1 MNKFVE
7 MSTFV
12 SVVESQSFAGAAAKL
27 GTSKSVISQRVKM
40 LEKRL
45 GASLLERGPR
55 LSLTEAGLLFYQEC
69 VHILDEVTQAEEA
82 VAPSRSELHGELRI
96 ATSHIFM
103 TTHLSTILA
112 GFIGAHPGLSL
123 DISTEDR
130 QINMHQPDFDIAIRL
145 GLVPDSTLIA
155 RTLAR
160 NLTWLCASPD
170 YLAQRGTPEHP
181 VELEQHDGLLY
192 THRAPGGCWQ
202 LLHNGQR
209 QNWRVRNRLRSDNA
223 FSLLEAAKA
232 GLGIVV
238 MPLFLGADAIL
249 RGELNIILPGWQPDG
264 GNIVALYRQ
273 TRRASPV
280 IQALVNLVAEQLGP
294 EPEWEKKLRLA
305 GLLPE

>member
-12 SVVESQSFAGAAAKL
+12 SVVESQSFVGAAAKL
-27 GTSKSVISQRVKM
+27 GTSKSVVSQRVKM

-69 VHILDEVTQAEEA
+69 VRILDEVTQAEEA

-96 ATSHIFM
+96 ATSHTFM

-160 NLTWLCASPD
+160 NLTWLCARAR
-170 YLAQRGTPEHP
+170 LCTPLSWSSMTDCYIPTVRQAVAGSYCITGSARTGASEI
-181 VELEQHDGLLY
+181 VCVRIMLS
-192 THRAPGGCWQ
+192 ACWKPPKQ
-202 LLHNGQR
+202 
-209 QNWRVRNRLRSDNA
+209 
-223 FSLLEAAKA
+223 
-232 GLGIVV
+232 GLG
-238 MPLFLGADAIL
+238 LWSCRYF
-249 RGELNIILPGWQPDG
+249 
-264 GNIVALYRQ
+264 
-273 TRRASPV
+273 
-280 IQALVNLVAEQLGP
+280 
-294 EPEWEKKLRLA
+294 
-305 GLLPE
+305 

>member
-12 SVVESQSFAGAAAKL
+12 SVVESLSFVGAAAKL
-27 GTSKSVISQRVKM
+27 GTSKSVVSQRVKM

-45 GASLLERGPR
+45 APAYWSAGHGC
-55 LSLTEAGLLFYQEC
+55 LTEAGLLFYQEC
-69 VHILDEVTQAEEA
+69 VRLFDEVTLAEEA
-82 VAPSRSELHGELRI
+82 VAPSRSELRGGLRI
-96 ATSHIFM
+96 ATSHTFM

-112 GFIGAHPGLSL
+112 GFIRDHPGLSL
-123 DISTEDR
+123 DIATEDR

-170 YLAQRGTPEHP
+170 YLSQRGTPLHP
-181 VELEQHDGLLY
+181 VELEQRDGLLY

-209 QNWRVRNRLRSDNA
+209 QTWRVKKSSA
-223 FSLLEAAKA
+223 F
-232 GLGIVV
+232 G
-238 MPLFLGADAIL
+238 
-249 RGELNIILPGWQPDG
+249 
-264 GNIVALYRQ
+264 
-273 TRRASPV
+273 
-280 IQALVNLVAEQLGP
+280 
-294 EPEWEKKLRLA
+294 
-305 GLLPE
+305 

>member
-1 MNKFVE
+1 M
-7 MSTFV
+7 
-12 SVVESQSFAGAAAKL
+12 
-27 GTSKSVISQRVKM
+27 R
-40 LEKRL
+40 
-45 GASLLERGPR
+45 
-55 LSLTEAGLLFYQEC
+55 
-69 VHILDEVTQAEEA
+69 ILDEVTQAEEA

-96 ATSHIFM
+96 ATSHTFM

-170 YLAQRGTPEHP
+170 YLAQRGTPVHP

-249 RGELNIILPGWQPDG
+249 RGELNIILPRLATGWWQHCGPVSPD
-264 GNIVALYRQ
+264 
-273 TRRASPV
+273 AS
-280 IQALVNLVAEQLGP
+280 
-294 EPEWEKKLRLA
+294 RLA
-305 GLLPE
+305 GDPGAGQPGRRTARARARMGKKAKAGRPTARIKKGLTAPCITCYAGMKLLYPGNP

>member
-12 SVVESQSFAGAAAKL
+12 SVVESQSFVGAAAKL
-27 GTSKSVISQRVKM
+27 GTSKSVVSQRVKM

-69 VHILDEVTQAEEA
+69 VRILDEVTQAEEA

-96 ATSHIFM
+96 ATSHTFM

-155 RTLAR
+155 
-160 NLTWLCASPD
+160 
-170 YLAQRGTPEHP
+170 
-181 VELEQHDGLLY
+181 
-192 THRAPGGCWQ
+192 
-202 LLHNGQR
+202 
-209 QNWRVRNRLRSDNA
+209 
-223 FSLLEAAKA
+223 
-232 GLGIVV
+232 
-238 MPLFLGADAIL
+238 
-249 RGELNIILPGWQPDG
+249 
-264 GNIVALYRQ
+264 
-273 TRRASPV
+273 
-280 IQALVNLVAEQLGP
+280 
-294 EPEWEKKLRLA
+294 
-305 GLLPE
+305 